1 MNPVVPSSLNSH
13 MLARRLC
20 ELAGDERNVQVEFLR
35 HLDEFDR
42 RRAYLEAGFGSLW
55 EYCLTSLHLREG
67 AAGRRIGAM
76 KVLRRFPKLEGALR
90 DGRLCL
96 STVALLG
103 PILTEDNLDDLVSR
117 AAYRTKAE
125 VEHLVATVQPR
136 VAPREGI
143 RRLPAPAPAAS
154 TAAPSSSAPAP
165 AATGTLA
172 APASATVPALALAVT
187 APAETSAPREPNPEP
202 VRSRAEVRPIS
213 EDQWSLRATIDA
225 ACKEELETLKALLSH
240 KVPDGD
246 LGAVLREAIRC
257 GIEKHR
263 NRKGATAPAQE
274 RRSKAEAG
282 GSRIPAAV
290 RREVWKR
297 DGGSCAWIGDDGRRC
312 GSRWQL
318 EIDHILPLALGGSST
333 ADNLRLTCRA
343 HNMLHAEHV
352 YGRAHMDR
360 YRTGAVTIARD
371 SEGADRAVALGAR
384 ASEKRSGE
392 NEATSSSA

>member
-1 MNPVVPSSLNSH
+1 M
-13 MLARRLC
+13 
-20 ELAGDERNVQVEFLR
+20 
-35 HLDEFDR
+35 
-42 RRAYLEAGFGSLW
+42 
-55 EYCLTSLHLREG
+55 
-67 AAGRRIGAM
+67 
-76 KVLRRFPKLEGALR
+76 
-90 DGRLCL
+90 
-96 STVALLG
+96 
-103 PILTEDNLDDLVSR
+103 
-117 AAYRTKAE
+117 
-125 VEHLVATVQPR
+125 
-136 VAPREGI
+136 
-143 RRLPAPAPAAS
+143 
-154 TAAPSSSAPAP
+154 
-165 AATGTLA
+165 
-172 APASATVPALALAVT
+172 T